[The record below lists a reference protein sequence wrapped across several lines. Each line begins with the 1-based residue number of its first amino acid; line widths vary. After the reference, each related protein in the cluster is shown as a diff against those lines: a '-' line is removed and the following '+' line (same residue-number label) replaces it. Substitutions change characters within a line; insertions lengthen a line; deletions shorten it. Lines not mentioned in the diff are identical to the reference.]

1 MRLIDADELKAY
13 FIGKKYGVHTIEYVI
28 DQQPTVEI
36 VRCEDCKYYEET
48 DSRIGTCLL
57 TISGAEVD
65 GFCAWGEWR
74 GDGDVV

>member
-1 MRLIDADELKAY
+1 MRLIDADQLKAD
-13 FIGKKYGVHTIEYVI
+13 FIGKRYGVQAIEYVI

-57 TISGAEVD
+57 TISGAEID
-65 GFCAWGEWR
+65 GFCAWGELG
-74 GDGDVV
+74 GDGDAV